1 MAILDQALSPC
12 LSFSSYPADAPKNT
26 YRHPKL
32 LLQGIC
38 WVLNRIKNFSP
49 SLYNDIA
56 CYSWALA
63 KMLGF
68 LLHKSLRFQFLQVHL
83 KLCSKKAL
91 EIIYAAKLWIQFFD
105 ILLLHPFSFLCT
117 YIKQLLGRRSYKS
130 AD

>member
-1 MAILDQALSPC
+1 MSFIILLSC
-12 LSFSSYPADAPKNT
+12 RCSQEYIQTSQTST
-26 YRHPKL
+26 VTRHMLGSRQDK
-32 LLQGIC
+32 
-38 WVLNRIKNFSP
+38 KNFSP
-49 SLYNDIA
+49 SLFNDIA

-63 KMLGF
+63 KMLGS

-91 EIIYAAKLWIQFFD
+91 DIIYAAKLWIQFFD

-117 YIKQLLGRRSYKS
+117 YSFCIKQSLGRMSYKS